1 MADKDVARALNI
13 LGADRDL
20 INSDSSEL
28 LDLINDYW
36 ADDEPDDLNAGMVTA
51 PTRPLKFYFFSLI

>member
-13 LGADRDL
+13 LGADRDK

-28 LDLINDYW
+28 FDLINDYW
-36 ADDEPDDLNAGMVTA
+36 ADDEPDDLNAGIVTA
-51 PTRPLKFYFFSLI
+51 STRPLKFLF